1 MTTYR
6 YTGTDAQGKPCSD
19 VIDATNLDAA
29 RRALAER
36 GIAVATVVE
45 HEAGPLADLTRT
57 ESAVVNAQVSN
68 LVTAGLPL
76 AEGLVAA
83 ADEYNEP
90 GLLRKLFLVD
100 WLQGIFL
107 QRSNR
112 KVRRA
117 LHRIA
122 LAVESGA
129 SLEQVLQTKSAPAEV
144 KGVLESGISSQSAA
158 LAVGEYSA
166 YAETSAKLRGHVM
179 FLFAYP
185 LIAGSAAIAVM
196 GVFFCFLVPPVQ
208 KILEDFGTE
217 LPGLTKFVVGLSE
230 TLLKIG
236 PMVTIGG
243 PILLAVS
250 IILFVTQGRSFS
262 NYIARRL
269 PLLGASFRS
278 LDLSRV
284 AHLLAVVLRH
294 DAPMPGALRA
304 AGTASG
310 SSDIATACEELALVV
325 ENGHKLPSSD
335 PALAG
340 LPLSFL
346 QVAHDGSDR
355 DTVADALHA
364 LATMFEQRARAIMSL
379 LATVVQP
386 FVVIL
391 IGGSIALC
399 FYALFLPII
408 KLLNGLA

>member
-1 MTTYR
+1 MTTFR
-6 YTGTDAQGKPCSD
+6 YTGTDAQGKLCSD
-19 VIDATNLDAA
+19 TVEATNADAA
-29 RRALAER
+29 RRALAQR
-36 GIAVATVVE
+36 GIAVETLAE
-45 HEAGPLADLTRT
+45 SEAGPLADLTRT
-57 ESAVVNAQVSN
+57 EAAVVNAQVGN
-68 LVTAGLPL
+68 LVAAGLPL

-107 QRSNR
+107 QRSNQ

-117 LHRIA
+117 LRRIA
-122 LAVESGA
+122 RDVEFGA

-144 KGVLESGISSQSAA
+144 KGVLESGISSHSAA

-166 YAETSAKLRGHVM
+166 YAETSARLRGHVM

-196 GVFFCFLVPPVQ
+196 GVFFCFLVPPVK

-217 LPGLTKFVVGLSE
+217 LPGLTQFVVAISD
-230 TLLKIG
+230 TLLRIG
-236 PMVTIGG
+236 PTVTIGG
-243 PILLAVS
+243 PILLAMG
-250 IILFVTQGRSFS
+250 IILFFSQGQSLS

-310 SSDIATACEELALVV
+310 SSDISTACEELALVV
-325 ENGHKLPSSD
+325 ENGHNLPSTD

-364 LATMFEQRARAIMSL
+364 IAAMFEQRARAIMSL

-391 IGGSIALC
+391 IGGSIAVC
-399 FYALFLPII
+399 FYGLFLPIL
-408 KLLNGLA
+408 KLLNDLA